1 MSKDNKMAFST
12 NNLSKV
18 YWIILLIGLTMILL
32 SIDATEGKTVFG
44 IIYVILIALAIRSF
58 SYKVSVTGRK
68 ITTHTLI
75 TENSIS
81 ILPESRIYIRK
92 NIASLFLLY
101 RHYDYGI
108 KIINPKEKLN
118 INANVNDADA
128 LFELIAQLEQKII
141 FPVSWE
147 RFSTQKKL
155 KLDQDLTIHPQG
167 ITYKNKD
174 YLYKSLSSIELEQ
187 GYFRLKAE
195 GKMWET
201 TVLALPVSQIPN
213 LTTFMSL
220 VHHDIEPQAEV
231 S

>member
-1 MSKDNKMAFST
+1 MTFST

-18 YWIILLIGLTMILL
+18 YWSILLIGLTLILL
-32 SIDATEGKTVFG
+32 SIDAPGGKSVFA
-44 IIYVILIALAIRSF
+44 IIYVVLIALAIRSF
-58 SYKVSVTGRK
+58 SYKVNVTGRK
-68 ITTHTLI
+68 ITTRTLF

-81 ILPESRIYIRK
+81 IRPESRIYIRK
-92 NIASLFLLY
+92 NIASLFFLY
-101 RHYDYGI
+101 RHYDYKI

-147 RFSTQKKL
+147 HFSTQKKL
-155 KLDQDLTIHPQG
+155 RLDQDLTIHPQG
-167 ITYKNKD
+167 ITYKDKD
-174 YLYKSLSSIELEQ
+174 YLYRSLSNIELEQ

-201 TVLALPVSQIPN
+201 TVLALPISQIPN
-213 LTTFMSL
+213 LTTFMLL
-220 VHHDIEPQAEV
+220 VHHDLEPQAEV